1 MTSRQEQL
9 AKLTPS
15 QVIELAYLSAL
26 LEQNPNNTTSVL
38 SHKFEVIEKFL
49 RDVVKVV
56 PFESIAYAIA
66 FSSYETALVC
76 YKALSSC
83 GIEPPVSAIMSTGLM
98 AAFHRMKDGV
108 PPQLSIEH
116 YRGTVF
122 AAVSILSEID
132 DENHLLKL
140 LTFPRIP
147 GSVSYGST
155 PINETTF
162 SLDKI
167 TMRNK
172 EVGAHLFK
180 MNERVVN
187 VLDKE
192 QPGSESTCSNLNIE
206 LLYPVATSP
215 SEPETSSVLKS
226 PVDIL
231 VKCRDELSRLTSRAK
246 TVDNASATHS
256 QMQQTREYNQQMLDK
271 VNAIRKA
278 DLEVCTSLLG
288 GFMEQQD
295 VDICLVKSR
304 QDRTLAVGLTATA
317 TVGVWALFSLDYSH
331 VQPILAQC
339 DGEIL
344 LVKILD
350 YVKSISG
357 VSPDSD
363 DSSNTSYAAKLQFM
377 AQGMTK
383 TVTCNTQYVGY
394 SLERQLVE
402 LCKNRNFDA
411 SISLSDLLSK
421 WGQVFKENT
430 LSLVVHRYRPLIGRW
445 LKWAL
450 MVHNLREE
458 LARYTA
464 VGVTGLVNSGKSKLI
479 NTLFGIQVCV
489 MYKSLPLMNDH
500 LKIHIRLKKFIDQTH
515 LCI

>member
-1 MTSRQEQL
+1 MTSRQAQL

-26 LEQNPNNTTSVL
+26 LEQHPNNSTSVL
-38 SHKFEVIEKFL
+38 SRKFEIIAKFL

-56 PFESIAYAIA
+56 PFESIAFAIA

-76 YKALSSC
+76 YEALSTC
-83 GIEPPVSAIMSTGLM
+83 GIEPPVSSIMSDGLVRV
-98 AAFHRMKDGV
+98 AQRMRDGI
-108 PPQLSIEH
+108 PPQLSIVHHRSFCMFTMIDIASTTAQIDQQNQLVKLE
-116 YRGTVF
+116 TF
-122 AAVSILSEID
+122 AQGSP
-132 DENHLLKL
+132 
-140 LTFPRIP
+140 FIP
-147 GSVSYGST
+147 
-155 PINETTF
+155 IKETTF
-162 SLDKI
+162 SLDKLHTI
-167 TMRNK
+167 YNK
-172 EVGAHLFK
+172 EVGEHINK
-180 MNERVVN
+180 MNREVANLWEKQEPRLVV
-187 VLDKE
+187 
-192 QPGSESTCSNLNIE
+192 GNLNIE
-206 LLYPVATSP
+206 LLYPVT
-215 SEPETSSVLKS
+215 TSSSEATPVLKS
-226 PVDIL
+226 PIDIL
-231 VKCRDELSRLTSRAK
+231 VKGREELSRLARGAT
-246 TVDNASATHS
+246 TVDASATHS
-256 QMQQTREYNQQMLDK
+256 QLQHTKECNQKMLDK
-271 VNAIRKA
+271 VNAIRKK

-295 VDICLVKSR
+295 IDIPLAKSR
-304 QDRTLAVGLTATA
+304 LDSTTAVHLTATA

-339 DGEIL
+339 DGEKL

-377 AQGMTK
+377 TQGMTK

-402 LCKNRNFDA
+402 LCKNLNIEA
-411 SISLSDLLSK
+411 SVSLSDLLNR
-421 WGQVFKENT
+421 WGKLFKNNT
-430 LSLVVHRYRPLIGRW
+430 LSLVQHTFHPLIGRW

-479 NTLFGIQVCV
+479 NTLFGIQVC
-489 MYKSLPLMNDH
+489 LMQYTYT
-500 LKIHIRLKKFIDQTH
+500 FE
-515 LCI
+515 

>member
-1 MTSRQEQL
+1 MTSRQAQL

-26 LEQNPNNTTSVL
+26 LEQHPNNSTSVL
-38 SHKFEVIEKFL
+38 SQKFEIIAKFL

-56 PFESIAYAIA
+56 PFESIAFAIA

-76 YKALSSC
+76 YEALSTC
-83 GIEPPVSAIMSTGLM
+83 GIELPVSKIMSDGLVC
-98 AAFHRMKDGV
+98 ASHRMGDGIS
-108 PPQLSIEH
+108 PQLSIVH
-116 YRGTVF
+116 NRSSRALATMNK
-122 AAVSILSEID
+122 VSITGHENQLVKLETFAWGSPFIPID
-132 DENHLLKL
+132 
-140 LTFPRIP
+140 
-147 GSVSYGST
+147 
-155 PINETTF
+155 ETTF
-162 SLDKI
+162 SLDKLHAI
-167 TMRNK
+167 CNK
-172 EVGAHLFK
+172 EVGQHINR
-180 MNERVVN
+180 MNSEVIN
-187 VLDKE
+187 LLEKKE
-192 QPGSESTCSNLNIE
+192 SGFVSNLNIE
-206 LLYPVATSP
+206 LLYPVT
-215 SEPETSSVLKS
+215 TSSSEAIPVLKS
-226 PVDIL
+226 PIDIL
-231 VKCRDELSRLTSRAK
+231 VKGREELSRLARGAT
-246 TVDNASATHS
+246 TVDATAIHS
-256 QMQQTREYNQQMLDK
+256 QLQHTKECNQRMLDK
-271 VNAIRKA
+271 VNAIRKT

-295 VDICLVKSR
+295 IDIPLSKSR
-304 QDRTLAVGLTATA
+304 QDSTPAVFLTATA

-339 DGEIL
+339 DGEKL

-357 VSPDSD
+357 VSADSD

-377 AQGMTK
+377 TQGMTK

-402 LCKNRNFDA
+402 LCKNRNIEA
-411 SISLSDLLSK
+411 SVSLSDLLNK
-421 WGQVFKENT
+421 WGKFFKNNT
-430 LSLVVHRYRPLIGRW
+430 LSLVHHRFRPLIGRW

-489 MYKSLPLMNDH
+489 
-500 LKIHIRLKKFIDQTH
+500 
-515 LCI
+515 

>member
-1 MTSRQEQL
+1 MTSRQAQL

-26 LEQNPNNTTSVL
+26 LEQHPNNSISVF
-38 SHKFEVIEKFL
+38 SRKFEIIAKFL

-56 PFESIAYAIA
+56 PFESIAFAIA

-76 YKALSSC
+76 YEALSTC
-83 GIEPPVSAIMSTGLM
+83 GIELPVSKIMSDGLLC
-98 AAFHRMKDGV
+98 ATHRMGCGIS
-108 PPQLSIEH
+108 PQLSIVH
-116 YRGTVF
+116 HRSSRMFTIMNK
-122 AAVSILSEID
+122 VSIAAQID
-132 DENHLLKL
+132 HENQLVTLE
-140 LTFPRIP
+140 TFARGSPFIP
-147 GSVSYGST
+147 VD
-155 PINETTF
+155 ETTF
-162 SLDKI
+162 SLDKLHAI
-167 TMRNK
+167 CNK
-172 EVGAHLFK
+172 EIGQHINK
-180 MNERVVN
+180 MNDDLLE
-187 VLDKE
+187 KQE
-192 QPGSESTCSNLNIE
+192 PGLVISNLNIE
-206 LLYPVATSP
+206 LLYPVT
-215 SEPETSSVLKS
+215 TSSSEAIPVLKS
-226 PVDIL
+226 PIDIL
-231 VKCRDELSRLTSRAK
+231 VKGREELSRLARGAT
-246 TVDNASATHS
+246 TVDALAIHS
-256 QMQQTREYNQQMLDK
+256 QLQQTKECNQRMLDK
-271 VNAIRKA
+271 VNAIRKT

-295 VDICLVKSR
+295 IDIPLSKSR
-304 QDRTLAVGLTATA
+304 QDSTMAVWLTATA

-339 DGEIL
+339 DGEKL

-377 AQGMTK
+377 TQGMTK

-402 LCKNRNFDA
+402 LCKYLDIEA
-411 SISLSDLLSK
+411 SVSLSDLLNK
-421 WGQVFKENT
+421 WGKLFKNNT
-430 LSLVVHRYRPLIGRW
+430 LSLVDHRFRPLIGRW

-458 LARYTA
+458 MACYTA

-489 MYKSLPLMNDH
+489 
-500 LKIHIRLKKFIDQTH
+500 
-515 LCI
+515 

>member
-1 MTSRQEQL
+1 MTSRQAQL

-15 QVIELAYLSAL
+15 QIIELAYLSAL
-26 LEQNPNNTTSVL
+26 LEQHPNNSTSV
-38 SHKFEVIEKFL
+38 SSRKFEIIATFL

-56 PFESIAYAIA
+56 PFESIAFAIA

-76 YKALSSC
+76 YEALSTC
-83 GIEPPVSAIMSTGLM
+83 GIEPPVSKVMSDGLIF
-98 AAFHRMKDGV
+98 AGHRMKDGI
-108 PPQLSIEH
+108 PPQMSIVHHRSSRMLAMISNLS
-116 YRGTVF
+116 T
-122 AAVSILSEID
+122 SSQID
-132 DENHLLKL
+132 HENQLVKL
-140 LTFPRIP
+140 ETSALCSPFIP
-147 GSVSYGST
+147 
-155 PINETTF
+155 IDETTF
-162 SLDKI
+162 SVDKLHTI
-167 TMRNK
+167 CNK
-172 EVGAHLFK
+172 EVGQLISK
-180 MNERVVN
+180 MNREVSDLLEQQQLEVV
-187 VLDKE
+187 
-192 QPGSESTCSNLNIE
+192 SNLNIE
-206 LLYPVATSP
+206 LLYPVT
-215 SEPETSSVLKS
+215 TSSSEAIQVLKS
-226 PVDIL
+226 PIDIL
-231 VKCRDELSRLTSRAK
+231 VKGREELSRLTRGAA
-246 TVDNASATHS
+246 TVHASVTHS
-256 QMQQTREYNQQMLDK
+256 QLQHTKECNQQMLDK
-271 VNAIRKA
+271 VNAIRKT

-295 VDICLVKSR
+295 IDIPLAKSR
-304 QDRTLAVGLTATA
+304 QDSTMAVCLTATA

-339 DGEIL
+339 DGEQL

-377 AQGMTK
+377 TQGMTK

-402 LCKNRNFDA
+402 LCKNRNIEA
-411 SISLSDLLSK
+411 SVSLSDLLNK
-421 WGQVFKENT
+421 WGKLFKNNT
-430 LSLVVHRYRPLIGRW
+430 LSLVHHAYRPLIGRW

-489 MYKSLPLMNDH
+489 
-500 LKIHIRLKKFIDQTH
+500 
-515 LCI
+515 